1 MLVRK
6 FPWLSASLLLIAYAI
21 FSKLIITTSHLW
33 SSIISAAILGVFLAL
48 MLMSPLTNSEKIL
61 IKWFRSDTIAFLSLL
76 MLAAFASILLNWFK
90 IFVPVIMVLCS
101 EALVRI
107 DLQTAEFSYFASL
120 AVLIIVTW
128 MGLGLGWVMAMYI

>member
-6 FPWLSASLLLIAYAI
+6 LPWLSASLLLIAYAI

-61 IKWFRSDTIAFLSLL
+61 TKWFRSDTIAFLSLL

-90 IFVPVIMVLCS
+90 IFIPVIMVLCA

-107 DLQTAEFSYFASL
+107 DLQTAEFSYFSSL

-128 MGLGLGWVMAMYI
+128 MGLGLGWVMAMYM

>member
-1 MLVRK
+1 
-6 FPWLSASLLLIAYAI
+6 
-21 FSKLIITTSHLW
+21 
-33 SSIISAAILGVFLAL
+33 

-61 IKWFRSDTIAFLSLL
+61 TKWFRSDTIAFLSLL

-90 IFVPVIMVLCS
+90 IFIPVIMVLCA

-128 MGLGLGWVMAMYI
+128 MGLGLGWVMAMYM

>member
-61 IKWFRSDTIAFLSLL
+61 TKWFRSDTIAFLSLL

-90 IFVPVIMVLCS
+90 IFIPVIMVLCA

-107 DLQTAEFSYFASL
+107 DLQTAEFSYFSSL

-128 MGLGLGWVMAMYI
+128 MGLGLGWVMAMYM

>member
-6 FPWLSASLLLIAYAI
+6 LPWLSASLLLIAYAI

-48 MLMSPLTNSEKIL
+48 MLMSPLTNSERIL

-90 IFVPVIMVLCS
+90 IFVPVIMVLCA